1 MTRLFFLAAFAL
13 SLTAC
18 FTLKPQTAK
27 APPAPPAKS
36 VSLGERSV
44 DFRSDHDEFNVGV
57 DDGLFRSLYFVVE
70 KNDIEIQNLTVVYG
84 NGEREKIGTRLVFT
98 EGSRSRLV
106 DLRGGERRISS
117 ILFNYKTIG
126 EWQDGKAHVIVYGVR

>member
-1 MTRLFFLAAFAL
+1 MTKLFFLAAFAL

-18 FTLKPQTAK
+18 FTLKPQAALT
-27 APPAPPAKS
+27 PPPKS
-36 VSLGERSV
+36 VSLGERTV
-44 DFRSDHDEFNVGV
+44 DFRADHDEFNVGI
-57 DDGLFRSLYFVVE
+57 DDGLFKSLYFVVE
-70 KNDIEIQNLTVVYG
+70 KNDIEIQNLTIVYG

-106 DLRGGERRISS
+106 DLRGGERRITS

-126 EWQDGKAHVIVYGVR
+126 EWQDGKAHVTVYGVR